1 MSPQLNHLPV
11 WPEGRGSRANIADR
25 FGAERANLA
34 SWALTTGDPLADAI
48 VAEIHSGHPGVA
60 VALSN
65 GVLNGLDSL
74 TDTTPAV
81 TALLTQTERCPNVID
96 SDLYDHG
103 VAPFYTSPGPVHL
116 ISLSA
121 GALIR
126 VYGSPSIAEV
136 LATTGKLVD
145 GAERRIME
153 TGQWLATV
161 MLAGSLRAGQP
172 GYTATLQVR
181 MLHAHMRYLAR
192 HKGYEESSLGA
203 PINQIDLARTWT
215 DFTLTSFVAE
225 AAMGF
230 ELTADERGTLFTY
243 WHLVAHLLGIDSR
256 MIEGVTGS
264 GSAKQLDDFLQALTR
279 APVAES
285 AALAAA
291 TIDSIAHLL
300 HEALPIPE
308 GMAVQGLRALARRF
322 HGDDVADALRIP
334 KSEVADAVIA
344 EAIHGVRLL
353 RGHKRKDPKAWA
365 AEQEKNLSDSRNRLG
380 QNPVPTEYERRT
392 AT

>member
-1 MSPQLNHLPV
+1 MPG
-11 WPEGRGSRANIADR
+11 WPEGRGSRADIADR
-25 FGAERANLA
+25 FGDERANLA
-34 SWALTTGDPLADAI
+34 SWALVTGDPLAEAV

-60 VALSN
+60 VALNN
-65 GVLNGLDSL
+65 GILNGLDSL
-74 TDTTPAV
+74 TDTTRAV
-81 TALLTQTERCPNVID
+81 AAFLTQTERIVHGTD
-96 SDLYDHG
+96 SGLYDYG

-126 VYGSPSIAEV
+126 VYESPSIAEM

-145 GAERRIME
+145 GAERRILE

-161 MLAGSLRAGQP
+161 MLPGSLRAGQP
-172 GYTATLQVR
+172 GYIATLQVR

-192 HKGYEESSLGA
+192 HKGYNESSLGA
-203 PINQIDLARTWT
+203 PINQVDLARTWT
-215 DFTLTSFVAE
+215 DFTLTSFMAE
-225 AAMGF
+225 ATMGF
-230 ELTADERGTLFTY
+230 ELTADEQGTLFTY
-243 WHLVAHLLGIDSR
+243 WHLVAHLLGIDPQ
-256 MIEGVTGS
+256 MIEGVTGP
-264 GSAKQLDDFLQALTR
+264 GPAEQLDDVLQALTG

-300 HEALPIPE
+300 HDALPIPE
-308 GMAVQGLRALARRF
+308 GMAVHALRALTRRF

-334 KSEVADAVIA
+334 RSEMADAVIA

-353 RGHKRKDPKAWA
+353 RAHKRKDPKAWA
-365 AEQEKNLSDSRNRLG
+365 AEQEKNLSDSRTRLG
-380 QNPVPTEYERRT
+380 QNPVPTEYEQRT
-392 AT
+392 ATELATG